1 MVGSLLSSTP
11 VAVNPY
17 NVSSLTFDVGP
28 LTDFSNDWALR
39 QKEWPNFLP
48 NIANPRPKKFAFYK
62 EIDVDGNPYL
72 CFQNVIIQ
80 KAPSSASLV
89 KSTDAVGN
97 TGTRNASKYGRD
109 FFSLGIPIRVMVEMG
124 HQLTK
129 THSIPLGSCRSVLKG
144 DHYWMV
150 ARPPPAYPP
159 QLVDEDMESFFLQWD
174 EFVKTDLR
182 SSSWLCHVIGQARV
196 RTESSCDLER
206 DDNNGLEPLK
216 EKGSVLSARRR
227 KVSPKPLSHGDF
239 SLGITVQK
247 IVLLEKVTVEAPTVA
262 EMEEQRRAC
271 FLKGHEDPVP
281 RSPTETEAS
290 RESMASRFS
299 RTTKKRW
306 HSIRR
311 CVSRSSSRASRLVS
325 QARSVSRRSRRH
337 SIIAPLL

>member
-1 MVGSLLSSTP
+1 MAQSLLSSTP
-11 VAVNPY
+11 VVVNPY

-48 NIANPRPKKFAFYK
+48 NIATSRPKKFAFYK
-62 EIDVDGNPYL
+62 EIDVDSNPYL

-80 KAPSSASLV
+80 RAPSQSALARSV
-89 KSTDAVGN
+89 DAVGN
-97 TGTRNASKYGRD
+97 AGARNASKYGRD

-129 THSIPLGSCRSVLKG
+129 THSIPLGSCRSILKG
-144 DHYWMV
+144 DHIWMV
-150 ARPPPAYPP
+150 AQPPPAYPP

-196 RTESSCDLER
+196 RTESDCDLER
-206 DDNNGLEPLK
+206 G
-216 EKGSVLSARRR
+216 GSNCVESLGKQSGVLSSKRR
-227 KVSPKPLSHGDF
+227 KTPPRPLSHADF

-262 EMEEQRRAC
+262 EMEEQRRVC
-271 FLKGHEDPVP
+271 FLKGHEDPMP
-281 RSPTETEAS
+281 KSPTETKGS
-290 RESMASRFS
+290 RESMASKFS
-299 RTTKKRW
+299 RATK
-306 HSIRR
+306 
-311 CVSRSSSRASRLVS
+311 SR
-325 QARSVSRRSRRH
+325 
-337 SIIAPLL
+337 